1 MMELIT
7 RHLVKAFDIGVNDN
21 LYGGRMLDWIDEAGA
36 MFARLSFP
44 KNQFVTLKIAETVF
58 HKPIHI
64 NEIIEFYVSQVT
76 VGETSLTFTIE
87 VKRNE
92 ELILHTTVVFVA
104 VGIDGHSTKILKN
117 D

>member
-1 MMELIT
+1 MNLIT
-7 RHLVKAFDIGVNDN
+7 RHLVKAFDIGVNEN

-44 KNQFVTLKIAETVF
+44 KNQFVTLKIAETLF

-64 NEIIEFYVSQVT
+64 NEIIEFYVSNVKI
-76 VGETSLTFTIE
+76 GETSLTFTIE

-92 ELILHTTVVFVA
+92 ELILHTTIVFVA
-104 VGIDGHSTKILKN
+104 VDINGHSTKIIKN
-117 D
+117 DN

>member
-1 MMELIT
+1 
-7 RHLVKAFDIGVNDN
+7 
-21 LYGGRMLDWIDEAGA
+21 MLDWIDEAGA

-58 HKPIHI
+58 HKSIHI

-104 VGIDGHSTKILKN
+104 VGTDGHSTKILKN

>member
-1 MMELIT
+1 MLIT
-7 RHLVKAFDIGVNDN
+7 RHLIKAFDIGVNEN

-36 MFARLSFP
+36 MFTRLQYP
-44 KNQFVTLKIAETVF
+44 QNQFVTLKIAETVF

-64 NEIIEFYVSQVT
+64 NEIIEFYVSNVV

-87 VKRNE
+87 VKRNQ
-92 ELILHTTVVFVA
+92 ELILHTTIVFVA
-104 VGIDGHSTKILKN
+104 VGIDGHSTKIIKN

>member
-44 KNQFVTLKIAETVF
+44 KNQFVTLKIAETIF

-104 VGIDGHSTKILKN
+104 VGTDGHSTKILKN

>member
-1 MMELIT
+1 M
-7 RHLVKAFDIGVNDN
+7 
-21 LYGGRMLDWIDEAGA
+21 
-36 MFARLSFP
+36 
-44 KNQFVTLKIAETVF
+44 
-58 HKPIHI
+58 
-64 NEIIEFYVSQVT
+64 SQVT